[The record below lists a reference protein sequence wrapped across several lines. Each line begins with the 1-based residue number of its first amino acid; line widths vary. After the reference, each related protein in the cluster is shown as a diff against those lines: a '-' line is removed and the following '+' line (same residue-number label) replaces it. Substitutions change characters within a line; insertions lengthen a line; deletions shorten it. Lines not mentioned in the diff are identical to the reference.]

1 MCLNAPSR
9 KASRSWNT
17 SLSCTTASHSGQ
29 TVFPPH
35 STQRISHGFWWQS
48 PHSGDTQLDPSKIRM
63 VLKINGL
70 DASQFSFRFAIL
82 FSHFTFTDC
91 MELRRPWHF
100 SISASSDWSIQK
112 IRKLK
117 AGKRSILLSNLIEAY
132 YFSTLNISSIIYK
145 NKTNLTLFVV
155 FMFIQSIIFIINVV
169 RRRCM
174 PEISEKTRN
183 IQTQMKEG

>member
-48 PHSGDTQLDPSKIRM
+48 PHSGDTELDPSSKIRM

-117 AGKRSILLSNLIEAY
+117 AGKDRSYLVTLL
-132 YFSTLNISSIIYK
+132 K
-145 NKTNLTLFVV
+145 LTIFLLLTFHRLF
-155 FMFIQSIIFIINVV
+155 IKIKRI
-169 RRRCM
+169 
-174 PEISEKTRN
+174 
-183 IQTQMKEG
+183 

>member
-35 STQRISHGFWWQS
+35 STQRISHGFWWHS
-48 PHSGDTQLDPSKIRM
+48 PHSGDTELDPSKIRM

-117 AGKRSILLSNLIEAY
+117 PVKRSILV
-132 YFSTLNISSIIYK
+132 
-145 NKTNLTLFVV
+145 TLFKLTI
-155 FMFIQSIIFIINVV
+155 FLLLTFHRLFIKIKRI
-169 RRRCM
+169 
-174 PEISEKTRN
+174 
-183 IQTQMKEG
+183 